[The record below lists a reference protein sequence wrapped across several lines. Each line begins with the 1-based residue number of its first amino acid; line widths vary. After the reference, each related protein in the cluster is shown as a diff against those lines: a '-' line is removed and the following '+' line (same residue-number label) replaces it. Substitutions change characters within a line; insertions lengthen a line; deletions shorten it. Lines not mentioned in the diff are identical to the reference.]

1 LFDRIRENFLTLGK
15 LKFMLL
21 KKEVMKTM
29 KEMPNEFSV
38 DEAIDRLILLN
49 KVNKGKAEI
58 KKGKGLTTDQAK
70 KKLKKWLS

>member
-1 LFDRIRENFLTLGK
+1 
-15 LKFMLL
+15 MLL

-29 KEMPNEFSV
+29 KEMPDEFSV

-49 KVNKGKAEI
+49 RINKAKEEI
-58 KKGKGLTTDQAK
+58 KQGKGLTTDQAK

>member
-1 LFDRIRENFLTLGK
+1 
-15 LKFMLL
+15 MLL

-29 KEMPNEFSV
+29 KEMPDEFSV

-49 KVNKGKAEI
+49 KINKAKEEI
-58 KKGKGLTTDQAK
+58 KQGKGLITDDAK

>member
-1 LFDRIRENFLTLGK
+1 
-15 LKFMLL
+15 MLL

-29 KEMPNEFSV
+29 KEMPDEFSV

-49 KVNKGKAEI
+49 KINKGKEEI
-58 KKGKGLTTDQAK
+58 KQGKGLTTDQAK

>member
-1 LFDRIRENFLTLGK
+1 
-15 LKFMLL
+15 MLL

-29 KEMPNEFSV
+29 KEMPDEFSV

-49 KVNKGKAEI
+49 KINKAKEEI
-58 KKGKGLTTDQAK
+58 KQSKGLTTDQAK